1 MSARSNEASLRIMK
15 ITQHHGH
22 LPNKI
27 KFYVYVVQFPILFPI
42 FEEIVRVFLISFT
55 KVANRYVI

>member
-1 MSARSNEASLRIMK
+1 MSARSNEASLGIMK

-27 KFYVYVVQFPILFPI
+27 KFVYVVQFPILFPI